1 MWGVRRHLVDP
12 GLNEG
17 EKKSADHL
25 DHRGFTPRAA
35 LASALRHAIVMKRRG
50 VLKIILILAGTLIL
64 TQCRPPTPVAAA
76 VEFAPGVGADAD
88 QPVIK
93 ELVAAFNEA
102 EAAVKKAD
110 LDVLMR
116 FYATTYNYH
125 GLKRSDVRRVWEEVF
140 LHYRDIRSSH
150 VFTELKLVQ
159 ADSSVKA
166 YVTCTGWL
174 YGTEK
179 QTGKPIT
186 IDSWVREV
194 HYLVKEG
201 GAWRFIG
208 NAGGASPSAP
218 PASAPHHPLF

>member
-1 MWGVRRHLVDP
+1 M
-12 GLNEG
+12 
-17 EKKSADHL
+17 
-25 DHRGFTPRAA
+25 
-35 LASALRHAIVMKRRG
+35 ASALRHAIIMKRRG
-50 VLKIILILAGTLIL
+50 VLKIILMLAGILIL
-64 TQCRPPTPVAAA
+64 TQSRPPTPVAAA
-76 VEFAPGVGADAD
+76 VEFAPGVGADAN

-110 LDVLMR
+110 LDALMA

-140 LHYRDIRSSH
+140 IHYGDVSSSH

-159 ADSSVKA
+159 ADGARKA

-194 HYLVKEG
+194 HYLVKEEG
-201 GAWRFIG
+201 RWRFLG